1 MSAVFQQLV
10 AWQRQHGRRG
20 LPWQQSADPY
30 RVWLSEIMLQQT
42 QVATVIGYYE
52 RFLAAFPDVEA
63 LAAAPVD
70 AVLALW
76 SGLGYY
82 ARARNLHRA
91 AQQVV
96 ALGGFPRTSEG
107 LQALPGVGPS
117 TAHAIAAFSWGAP
130 VAILDG
136 NVKRWLVRW
145 LALDADLSQK
155 PVHEQLWQQAQALVP
170 ADASHA
176 EMVAY
181 TQACMDLGNLRCTR
195 RQPRCDD
202 CPLQSSCAAHAQG
215 LQQQLPRPKVRKIQ
229 PERAVALWVCLWR
242 DQVCLQQ
249 RPMQGLWGGLWCL
262 PEYAGDEEIA
272 VLAGAV
278 PLQHLP
284 AFTHVFTHFRLQI
297 SPCLSTWPETAPP
310 PLDGRWFTLPDA
322 LQLGLPQPIR
332 KILQATAAMQQDF
345 RLQSEA

>member
-1 MSAVFQQLV
+1 MSAVFHQLI

-42 QVATVIGYYE
+42 QVVTVIDYYE
-52 RFLAAFPDVEA
+52 RFLTAFPTVEA
-63 LAAAPVD
+63 LAAAPID

-96 ALGGFPRTSEG
+96 ELGGFPQSPEG
-107 LQALPGVGPS
+107 LQALPGIGPS

-136 NVKRWLVRW
+136 NVKRWLARW

-155 PVHEQLWQQAQALVP
+155 PVQDLLWRQAQQLVP
-170 ADASHA
+170 ANASHA

-202 CPLQSSCAAHAQG
+202 CPLQTSCAAYAQNM
-215 LQQQLPRPKVRKIQ
+215 QHQLPRPKSRKALPVRS
-229 PERAVALWVCLWR
+229 ATLWICLWR

-249 RPMQGLWGGLWCL
+249 RPMQGLWGGLWSL
-262 PEYAGDEEIA
+262 PEYAQEAALRERVGE
-272 VLAGAV
+272 V
-278 PLQHLP
+278 PIQHLP
-284 AFTHVFTHFRLQI
+284 AFTHVFTHFRLDI
-297 SPCLSTWPETAPP
+297 SPCFSRWPDTQPP
-310 PLDGRWFTLPDA
+310 PVDGRWFALPDA

-332 KILQATAAMQQDF
+332 KILQAMTAMQQDF